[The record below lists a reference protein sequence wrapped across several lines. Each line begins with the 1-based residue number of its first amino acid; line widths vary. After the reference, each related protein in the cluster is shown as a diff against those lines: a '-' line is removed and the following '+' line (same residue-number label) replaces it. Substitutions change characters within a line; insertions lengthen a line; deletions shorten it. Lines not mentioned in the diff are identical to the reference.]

1 MGIDI
6 GLDRIRLPGPV
17 SQELKVQL
25 VTDCVGVRI
34 HLPHN
39 SKQRSQ
45 NRARP
50 PKKKLTFIQHLK
62 QKIEGVRPHA
72 KLT

>member
-39 SKQRSQ
+39 SKQRSE
-45 NRARP
+45 NRASQ
-50 PKKKLTFIQHLK
+50 KKKLTFIQHLK